1 MLLASWLS
9 VTCAVSGALLKPGAL
24 RAPPIVMNLFDALK
38 SKTARYG
45 PPVVIGEEEIMS
57 QKAHGTSA
65 VPVQKEL
72 RWSCRD
78 DLADQICNFNRH
90 YAENAGY
97 WERSTTFLKEE
108 GTPTSEGEVTFYDSN
123 TGEPLFYGPRGRSWD
138 SFVKESRAHG
148 WPSFRDAE
156 VNWEHVRVLSNGE

>member
-1 MLLASWLS
+1 MASLSCLSLGLLLQ
-9 VTCAVSGALLKPGAL
+9 PGAL
-24 RAPPIVMNLFDALK
+24 RAPPVVMNLVDALK

-45 PPVVIGEEEIMS
+45 PPVVIGEEDLMS

-72 RWSCRD
+72 RWSCRTE
-78 DLADQICNFNRH
+78 LADKICNFNRH

-97 WERSTTFLKEE
+97 WEQSTTFLKEE
-108 GTPTSEGEVTFYDSN
+108 GAPTAEGEVTFYDSN
-123 TGEPLFYGPRGRSWD
+123 TGEPLFYGARGRSWD
-138 SFVKESRAHG
+138 SFVKESRSHG

-156 VNWEHVRVLSNGE
+156 VNWDHVRVLANGE

>member
-1 MLLASWLS
+1 MPSRLSLPLSLAFLCSLPAC
-9 VTCAVSGALLKPGAL
+9 VAVRVGGGRISSL
-24 RAPPIVMNLFDALK
+24 RMNLFDALTSSAK
-38 SKTARYG
+38 RYG
-45 PPVVIGEEEIMS
+45 PPVVMGEEELMS

-65 VPVQKEL
+65 TPVQKDL

-108 GTPTSEGEVTFYDSN
+108 GAPTAEGEVSTA
-123 TGEPLFYGPRGRSWD
+123 TRGMRGGRTRGA
-138 SFVKESRAHG
+138 RAEG
-148 WPSFRDAE
+148 RTRE
-156 VNWEHVRVLSNGE
+156 L